1 MERERD
7 EWLKEETKYSIESF
21 ICKMLKQKWRRKKEK
36 NKKKINEG
44 WRYKRNEF
52 QKWEEEKK
60 KRVSFKIHE
69 NFIIKAWLIMKIKD
83 RIFTAVKDC
92 LNLITMA
99 AKM

>member
-1 MERERD
+1 MNERRNKIQHRKFYLQNVEA
-7 EWLKEETKYSIESF
+7 
-21 ICKMLKQKWRRKKEK
+21 KMKKKKEK